1 MTFADFRKKPKLPG
15 KHAGVLSDALAAL
28 KEVLASAAES
38 PDGSD
43 TGPSKNPTPTDAPD
57 GTGAPTARS
66 VPTIRRPR

>member
-28 KEVLASAAES
+28 REVLASAAES

-43 TGPSKNPTPTDAPD
+43 TGPSGTPTPTAAPD
-57 GTGAPTARS
+57 GSGAPTARS
-66 VPTIRRPR
+66 VPVLRYRR